1 MLNNKKVSFHNSSN
15 SIDLSQTLKNNN
27 KVDSNNDIKATN
39 QNQNVCFKL
48 QNYSNN
54 SLQYITPSNL
64 NSFTKKVSHAN
75 FSMNL
80 AQENQLQQLQ
90 YLNDIHKK
98 NMYQKQFER
107 LNTIKPGLMNKESQ
121 KINQTKIFAIK
132 KSIY

>member
-1 MLNNKKVSFHNSSN
+1 MLNNKKVSFQNY
-15 SIDLSQTLKNNN
+15 
-27 KVDSNNDIKATN
+27 SNNVDISQASKNHKTDKN
-39 QNQNVCFKL
+39 DTKQNENVCFKL

-54 SLQYITPSNL
+54 SSQYITPSNL
-64 NSFTKKVSHAN
+64 NSFSKKVSHAN

-80 AQENQLQQLQ
+80 AQENQLRQLQ
-90 YLNDIHKK
+90 YLNHLHQK

-107 LNTIKPGLMNKESQ
+107 LNITKPGTTNKESQ